1 MFQRFKPTTVNVGSN
16 YFAIVQDYHLVK
28 CVSTLPNTE
37 QHFYFALW

>member
-16 YFAIVQDYHLVK
+16 YFAIVQDYHLGK
-28 CVSTLPNTE
+28 CLSTLADIE

>member
-16 YFAIVQDYHLVK
+16 YFAIVQDYHLAK
-28 CVSTLPNTE
+28 CFSTLADIE